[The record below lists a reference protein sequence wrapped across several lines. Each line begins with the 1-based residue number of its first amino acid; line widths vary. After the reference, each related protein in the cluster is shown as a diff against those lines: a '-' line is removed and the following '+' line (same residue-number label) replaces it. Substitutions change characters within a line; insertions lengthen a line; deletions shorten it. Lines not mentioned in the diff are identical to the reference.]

1 MAFESLAKVKEF
13 QERLVTRM
21 TNMKKRAEKGI
32 GQAIAVAEVNGALAG
47 WGYANERWGEAP
59 KDDPTGLRELKVM
72 GIPADLTAGIG
83 MLGLAFFGGLGR
95 YDEHGLN
102 VGNASTGAFS
112 YRMGAEAGRRG
123 AQKATQTTTQGAPQM
138 TTGAAQRGPH
148 GGRVHHVEY
157 ASP

>member
-21 TNMKKRAEKGI
+21 ANMKKRAEKGI

-59 KDDPTGLRELKVM
+59 KDDPTGLRELKIM

-83 MLGLAFFGGLGR
+83 MLGLALPTLRPCSSYCPSAPKNARPSIPMPAVRSAGMPMILSSRRPVGSSLG
-95 YDEHGLN
+95 
-102 VGNASTGAFS
+102 
-112 YRMGAEAGRRG
+112 
-123 AQKATQTTTQGAPQM
+123 
-138 TTGAAQRGPH
+138 
-148 GGRVHHVEY
+148 
-157 ASP
+157 ASPQRSFA